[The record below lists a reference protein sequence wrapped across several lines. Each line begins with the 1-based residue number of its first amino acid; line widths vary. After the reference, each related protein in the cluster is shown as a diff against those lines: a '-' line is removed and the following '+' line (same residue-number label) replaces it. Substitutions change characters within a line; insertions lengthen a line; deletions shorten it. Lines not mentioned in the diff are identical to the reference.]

1 MMHSANSSLTSPQS
15 DAIDSS
21 PLLVHSIANHLL
33 RSRRLLRRPPQ
44 LRGAAARI
52 LRRAS
57 SRRMMLREPSVRV
70 RENAAEQLEERQSD
84 WGYSKPVVVID
95 VLWSL
100 AIVIIAVGVLG
111 LSLEEKPRVPFR
123 AWIVAYILLCSCH
136 VVCVVVEY
144 RKRRNLGLRESGILS
159 SDSGDS
165 LDFRTQQSENDGQNT
180 SVAKRVE
187 SAMTTFSI
195 IWWIIGFYWVTTAGR
210 QNVAKDSPQLYW
222 LCIAFLAADTLFVII
237 CIAVACLIGI
247 AVCCFLPCIIG
258 ILYAMAD
265 QFRTWKNLSSLLN
278 CISVL
283 VLQYSMPNLL
293 LPLIR
298 KQEGATKE
306 DIDRL
311 LKYKFHR
318 IGNCEK
324 VNDESQESFGGM
336 MTECDTDT
344 PIERALSRED
354 TECCICLSAYE
365 DGSELR
371 ELPCG
376 HHFHCLCIDKWLC
389 INATCPLCKFDILK
403 ADSQSGSEEA

>member
-1 MMHSANSSLTSPQS
+1 MYSPNSSLTSPRS
-15 DAIDSS
+15 DAMDSS
-21 PLLVHSIANHLL
+21 PLLTHSIANHLL

-44 LRGAAARI
+44 FRGAAARI

-84 WGYSKPVVVID
+84 WGYSKPIVVID
-95 VLWSL
+95 VLWNL

-111 LSLEEKPRVPFR
+111 LSLDEKPRVPFR
-123 AWIVAYILLCSCH
+123 AWIVAYVLLCSCH

-144 RKRRNLGLRESGILS
+144 RKRRNLGLRESGFLS

-165 LDFRTQQSENDGQNT
+165 LDFRTQQSENDGENS

-187 SAMTTFSI
+187 SAMTT
-195 IWWIIGFYWVTTAGR
+195 
-210 QNVAKDSPQLYW
+210 
-222 LCIAFLAADTLFVII
+222 LCFAFLAADALFVII

-247 AVCCFLPCIIG
+247 AVCCCLPCIIG

-265 QFRTWKNLSSLLN
+265 Q
-278 CISVL
+278 
-283 VLQYSMPNLL
+283 
-293 LPLIR
+293 
-298 KQEGATKE
+298 EGASKE
-306 DIDRL
+306 EIDRL
-311 LKYKFHR
+311 LKYKFHKR
-318 IGNCEK
+318 GDCEN

-344 PIERALSRED
+344 PIERALSHED

-376 HHFHCLCIDKWLC
+376 HHFHCMCLDKWLC
-389 INATCPLCKFDILK
+389 INATCPLCKFNILK
-403 ADSQSGSEEA
+403 ADSQSSSEEA

>member
-265 QFRTWKNLSSLLN
+265 Q
-278 CISVL
+278 
-283 VLQYSMPNLL
+283 
-293 LPLIR
+293 
-298 KQEGATKE
+298 EGATKE
-306 DIDRL
+306 EIDRL

-344 PIERALSRED
+344 PIERALSCED

-376 HHFHCLCIDKWLC
+376 HHFHCMCIDKWLC
-389 INATCPLCKFDILK
+389 INATCPLCKFDILN

>member
-1 MMHSANSSLTSPQS
+1 MYSPNSSLTSPRS
-15 DAIDSS
+15 DAMDSS
-21 PLLVHSIANHLL
+21 PLLTHSIANHLL

-44 LRGAAARI
+44 FRGAAARI

-84 WGYSKPVVVID
+84 WGYSKPIVVID
-95 VLWSL
+95 VLWNL

-111 LSLEEKPRVPFR
+111 LSLDEKPRVPFR
-123 AWIVAYILLCSCH
+123 AWIVAYVLLCSCH
-136 VVCVVVEY
+136 VFCVVVEY
-144 RKRRNLGLRESGILS
+144 RKRRNLGLRESGFLS

-165 LDFRTQQSENDGQNT
+165 LDFRTQQSENDGENS

-195 IWWIIGFYWVTTAGR
+195 ICWIIGFYLVTTAGH
-210 QNVAKDSPQLYW
+210 QNLAKDSPQLYG
-222 LCIAFLAADTLFVII
+222 LCFAFLAADALFVII

-247 AVCCFLPCIIG
+247 AVCCCLPCIIG

-265 QFRTWKNLSSLLN
+265 Q
-278 CISVL
+278 
-283 VLQYSMPNLL
+283 
-293 LPLIR
+293 
-298 KQEGATKE
+298 EGASKE
-306 DIDRL
+306 EIDRL
-311 LKYKFHR
+311 LKYKFHKR
-318 IGNCEK
+318 GDCEN

-344 PIERALSRED
+344 PIERALSHED

-376 HHFHCLCIDKWLC
+376 HHFHCMCLDKWLC
-389 INATCPLCKFDILK
+389 INATCPLCKFNILK
-403 ADSQSGSEEA
+403 ADSQSSSEEA

>member
-1 MMHSANSSLTSPQS
+1 MHPPNGSLTTQQS
-15 DAIDSS
+15 EAVDSS
-21 PLLVHSIANHLL
+21 PLLTHSIANHLL

-95 VLWSL
+95 VLWNL
-100 AIVIIAVGVLG
+100 AFVIIAVGVLG
-111 LSLEEKPRVPFR
+111 LSLEEKPNVPLR
-123 AWIVAYILLCSCH
+123 EWIAAYILLCSCH

-144 RKRRNLGLRESGILS
+144 RTRSNSGFRESGILS
-159 SDSGDS
+159 SGSGNS
-165 LDFRTQQSENDGQNT
+165 LDFETQQSGNDGENT

-187 SAMTTFSI
+187 SASATFSI

-210 QNVAKDSPQLYW
+210 HNLAEDSPQLYW
-222 LCIAFLAADTLFVII
+222 LCITFLAVDALFLII

-247 AVCCFLPCIIG
+247 AVCCCLPCIIG

-265 QFRTWKNLSSLLN
+265 Q
-278 CISVL
+278 
-283 VLQYSMPNLL
+283 
-293 LPLIR
+293 
-298 KQEGATKE
+298 EGASRE
-306 DIDRL
+306 EIDQL

-318 IGNCEK
+318 TGDYEN
-324 VNDESQESFGGM
+324 VNGEIQESFGGM

-344 PIERALSRED
+344 PIERSLSHED
-354 TECCICLSAYE
+354 AECCICLSAYE

-371 ELPCG
+371 ELPCN
-376 HHFHCLCIDKWLC
+376 HHFHCMCIDKWLC
-389 INATCPLCKFDILK
+389 INATCPLCKFNILK

>member
-1 MMHSANSSLTSPQS
+1 MHSANSSPTSPQS

-222 LCIAFLAADTLFVII
+222 LCIAFLAADTFFVII

-265 QFRTWKNLSSLLN
+265 Q
-278 CISVL
+278 
-283 VLQYSMPNLL
+283 
-293 LPLIR
+293 
-298 KQEGATKE
+298 EGATKE
-306 DIDRL
+306 EIDRL

-376 HHFHCLCIDKWLC
+376 HHFHCMCIDKWLC

>member
-222 LCIAFLAADTLFVII
+222 LCIAFLAADTFFVII

-265 QFRTWKNLSSLLN
+265 Q
-278 CISVL
+278 
-283 VLQYSMPNLL
+283 
-293 LPLIR
+293 
-298 KQEGATKE
+298 EGATKE
-306 DIDRL
+306 EIDRL

-376 HHFHCLCIDKWLC
+376 HHFHCMCIDKWLC

>member
-1 MMHSANSSLTSPQS
+1 
-15 DAIDSS
+15 
-21 PLLVHSIANHLL
+21 
-33 RSRRLLRRPPQ
+33 
-44 LRGAAARI
+44 
-52 LRRAS
+52 
-57 SRRMMLREPSVRV
+57 MMLREPSVRV

-222 LCIAFLAADTLFVII
+222 LCIAFLAADTFFVII

-265 QFRTWKNLSSLLN
+265 Q
-278 CISVL
+278 
-283 VLQYSMPNLL
+283 
-293 LPLIR
+293 
-298 KQEGATKE
+298 EGATKE
-306 DIDRL
+306 EIDRL

-376 HHFHCLCIDKWLC
+376 HHFHCMCIDKWLC
-389 INATCPLCKFDILK
+389 INATCPLCKFNIVK
-403 ADSQSGSEEA
+403 AGNRSGNEEA

>member
-1 MMHSANSSLTSPQS
+1 MYSPNSSLTSRS
-15 DAIDSS
+15 DAMDSS
-21 PLLVHSIANHLL
+21 PLLTHSIANHLL

-44 LRGAAARI
+44 FRGAAARI

-84 WGYSKPVVVID
+84 WGYSKPIVVID
-95 VLWSL
+95 VLWNL

-111 LSLEEKPRVPFR
+111 LSLDEKPRVPFR
-123 AWIVAYILLCSCH
+123 AWIVA
-136 VVCVVVEY
+136 
-144 RKRRNLGLRESGILS
+144 
-159 SDSGDS
+159 
-165 LDFRTQQSENDGQNT
+165 
-180 SVAKRVE
+180 VAKRVE

-195 IWWIIGFYWVTTAGR
+195 ICWIIGFYLVTTAGH
-210 QNVAKDSPQLYW
+210 QNLAKDSPQLYG
-222 LCIAFLAADTLFVII
+222 LCFAFLAADALFVII

-247 AVCCFLPCIIG
+247 AVCCCLPCIIG

-265 QFRTWKNLSSLLN
+265 QIASL
-278 CISVL
+278 VL
-283 VLQYSMPNLL
+283 VLQYSMPNLA
-293 LPLIR
+293 LPSIQ
-298 KQEGATKE
+298 KQEGASKE
-306 DIDRL
+306 EIDRL
-311 LKYKFHR
+311 IKYKFHR
-318 IGNCEK
+318 RGDCEK

-344 PIERALSRED
+344 PIERALSHED

-376 HHFHCLCIDKWLC
+376 HHFHCMCLDKWLC
-389 INATCPLCKFDILK
+389 INATCPLCKFNILK
-403 ADSQSGSEEA
+403 VDSQSSSEEA

>member
-222 LCIAFLAADTLFVII
+222 LCIAFLAADTFFVII

-265 QFRTWKNLSSLLN
+265 Q
-278 CISVL
+278 
-283 VLQYSMPNLL
+283 
-293 LPLIR
+293 
-298 KQEGATKE
+298 EGATKE
-306 DIDRL
+306 EIDRL

-376 HHFHCLCIDKWLC
+376 HHFHCMCIDKWLC
-389 INATCPLCKFDILK
+389 INASCPLCKFDILK

>member
-57 SRRMMLREPSVRV
+57 SRRLMLREPSVRV

-123 AWIVAYILLCSCH
+123 VWIVAYILLCSCH

-222 LCIAFLAADTLFVII
+222 LCIAFLAADTFFVII

-265 QFRTWKNLSSLLN
+265 Q
-278 CISVL
+278 
-283 VLQYSMPNLL
+283 
-293 LPLIR
+293 
-298 KQEGATKE
+298 EGATKE
-306 DIDRL
+306 EIDRL

-376 HHFHCLCIDKWLC
+376 HHFHCMCIDKWLC
-389 INATCPLCKFDILK
+389 INASCPLCKFDILK

>member
-21 PLLVHSIANHLL
+21 PLLARSIANHLL

-222 LCIAFLAADTLFVII
+222 LCIAFLAADTFFVII

-265 QFRTWKNLSSLLN
+265 Q
-278 CISVL
+278 
-283 VLQYSMPNLL
+283 
-293 LPLIR
+293 
-298 KQEGATKE
+298 EGATKE
-306 DIDRL
+306 EIDRL

-376 HHFHCLCIDKWLC
+376 HHFHCMCIDKWLC
-389 INATCPLCKFDILK
+389 INATCPLCKFNIVK
-403 ADSQSGSEEA
+403 AGNRSGNEEA